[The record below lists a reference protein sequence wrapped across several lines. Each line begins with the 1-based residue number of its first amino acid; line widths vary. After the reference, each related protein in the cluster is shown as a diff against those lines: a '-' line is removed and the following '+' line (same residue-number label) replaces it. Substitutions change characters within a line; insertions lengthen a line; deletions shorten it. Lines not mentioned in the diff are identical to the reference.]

1 MEALTVT
8 VALLLAVLETDAV
21 IPAGAVPVVVP
32 AAVVYHVTEPVLP
45 SVIFAV
51 VTVKVAVP
59 AVPEVNIPLCEA
71 TDTFLVVAE
80 ITVNTTTPEVVP
92 SIVVLNQ

>member
-1 MEALTVT
+1 M
-8 VALLLAVLETDAV
+8 LAVLETAAV

-45 SVIFAV
+45 SAIFAV

-59 AVPEVNIPLCEA
+59 AVPLVNMPLCAA
-71 TDTFLVVAE
+71 TDTLLTGAAV
-80 ITVNTTTPEVVP
+80 TVNTTTPDVIP
-92 SIVVLNQ
+92 SIFVLNQ

>member
-1 MEALTVT
+1 M
-8 VALLLAVLETDAV
+8 LAVLETAAV
-21 IPAGAVPVVVP
+21 IPAGAVPIVVP

-59 AVPEVNIPLCEA
+59 AVPEVNIPLCVA
-71 TDTFLVVAE
+71 TDTLLTGAAAIVS
-80 ITVNTTTPEVVP
+80 TTTPDVVP